1 MICANFKN
9 VRLGQVSSRDY
20 RKTCLSLLLNIL
32 FFLRFYTLF
41 RSFSDENVPH
51 CLTLFKLPKNRQIHN
66 VEEVRQDEPLG
77 SLPCCWDRHFELRS
91 YSRYR
96 KSSIDYCCNSTACF
110 NYEYLRL
117 CGDINPNPG
126 PASKKA

>member
-1 MICANFKN
+1 MLDW
-9 VRLGQVSSRDY
+9 VRSAVVITARHVFHCSI
-20 RKTCLSLLLNIL
+20 NIL
-32 FFLRFYTLF
+32 FFLRFYTSF

-77 SLPCCWDRHFELRS
+77 SLLCCWDRHFELRS

-96 KSSIDYCCNSTACF
+96 KSRIDYYCNSTACL
-110 NYEYLRL
+110 NYKYLRL

>member
-1 MICANFKN
+1 MIGANLKN

-20 RKTCLSLLLNIL
+20 RKTCLSLLHIY
-32 FFLRFYTLF
+32 FVFPTFYTSF

-77 SLPCCWDRHFELRS
+77 SLLCCWDRHFELRS

-96 KSSIDYCCNSTACF
+96 KSRIDYYCNSTACL